1 LGRAFIFNGGY
12 NMAVEIRNGVQTIDH
27 IAIPVRDLPRNQD
40 FYVNLLGL
48 KYKTTR
54 RNPDGSPR
62 QTYVLA
68 GENIIGLHLPGIQAG
83 VSTSNGPRI
92 GVCISLERFAQAHEI
107 LSAANHPFRGP
118 VEHGEDT
125 PLMQSIYFD
134 DPDGNHLEFC
144 ARRQAPFEECISH
157 AVFETRDLNKAIT
170 FYTEALGAGVPVRC
184 GSEVF
189 IPAKNGQMIGLVEV
203 SELSER
209 SKKHGRGCHMA
220 MDVTQEDFD
229 SMVALVERHGGRSQG
244 DNRADDGLRPE
255 GERAIY
261 FFDPDNNRVQITAHA
276 PNQSDELL
284 SDEEKWR
291 RIIASRK
298 EQGRGLSRWES
309 GGKKLT

>member
-1 LGRAFIFNGGY
+1 
-12 NMAVEIRNGVQTIDH
+12 MAAEIRTGAQTIDH
-27 IAIPVRDLPRNQD
+27 IAIPVRDLQRNQD
-40 FYVNLLGL
+40 FYVDVLGL

-83 VSTSNGPRI
+83 VSPSSAPRI
-92 GVCISLERFAQAHEI
+92 GISLSQQRFEQA
-107 LSAANHPFRGP
+107 LNNLNKVNHPIHGP
-118 VEHGEDT
+118 VQHGNDT
-125 PLMQSIYFD
+125 PFVQSVYFD
-134 DPDGNHLEFC
+134 DHDGNHLEIC
-144 ARRQAPFEECISH
+144 QRRKQPFEECISH
-157 AVFETRDLNKAIT
+157 TVFETRDLKRAVT
-170 FYTEALGAGVPVRC
+170 FYSEALGVGAQVGC
-184 GSEVF
+184 GGEVF
-189 IPAKNGQMIGLVEV
+189 LPVQNGQMIGLVEV
-203 SELSER
+203 AELSER

-229 SMVALVERHGGRSQG
+229 SMVALVDRYGGRNQG

-261 FFDPDNNRVQITAHA
+261 LFDPDNNRLQITAHA
-276 PNQSDELL
+276 ANQSDELL

-291 RIIASRK
+291 RIIANRK